1 MKDDKAKREWVFER
15 ANAIAL
21 WEGLDAALIGI
32 VTRCGQDEPVAVYEK
47 NAVIRILAEGMT
59 FDDAVEW
66 IDHNINGSWIGEST
80 PFMLELC
87 PRRRRAVQISASGL
101 EEISRLRDALSQI
114 AANNDEPYARDFA
127 RDILAR
133 REVK

>member
-1 MKDDKAKREWVFER
+1 
-15 ANAIAL
+15 
-21 WEGLDAALIGI
+21 
-32 VTRCGQDEPVAVYEK
+32 
-47 NAVIRILAEGMT
+47 VIRLLSQDMS

-66 IDHNINGSWIGEST
+66 IDVNINGAWIGEST

-87 PRRRRAVQISASGL
+87 PRRRRVMHVNASGL

>member
-1 MKDDKAKREWVFER
+1 MDKAKREWVFER
-15 ANAIAL
+15 ADKIAL
-21 WEGLDAALIGI
+21 WEGLDSALVGI
-32 VTRCGQDEPVAVYEK
+32 ATRCGQDHPIAVYER
-47 NAVIRILAEGMT
+47 NAVIRVLSRDMS

-66 IDHNINGSWIGEST
+66 IDVNINGAWIGETT
-80 PFMLELC
+80 PLMLELC
-87 PRRRRAVQISASGL
+87 PRRRRAVHISASGL

-133 REVK
+133 REVQ